1 MDRIAF
7 LISDLSM
14 QQMVH
19 TILDT
24 YKEKLEQHHFIIDV
38 EIIDFPN
45 LVAQAHALVEKGTKV
60 IITTSGAHQILTK
73 AIDSI
78 PILCLYSST
87 NDALYALRAI
97 APNYK
102 KIHLLLNENFMF
114 NKEACPPEL
123 SEKIVFYPRYSLDKT
138 HLELLERVRQ
148 IPVTADTAIV
158 GCPLLPQ
165 IANPS
170 QMPIYSI
177 KPSESTMLSVLLY
190 AQELLSFKEKDNQQL
205 SMMSS
210 ILSHVTDG
218 IILYSTG
225 GTISHLNKRAA
236 DFLGVSATTKNIRDI
251 FPDWVEGNKPSFHE
265 TIIRRPPYTLIANSD
280 FFLMDS
286 SSHYIMTLR
295 DVTELQRREKNIR
308 YKLTKTGMTASHH
321 FDDIKTVDGN
331 MKKVIQRA
339 ATMAEYNAP
348 ILIQGES
355 GTGKELFAQSI
366 HNASDRRNGPFVA
379 INCAALTT
387 DLLESELFGY
397 VSGSFTGARK
407 EGKAG
412 LFEMA
417 HKGTIFL
424 DEINS
429 MAPSIQSKLLR
440 VLETKQVMR
449 LGSDYVIPLD
459 IRIISAGNA
468 DLIASVEAGEFRRD
482 LYFRINTLR
491 LNLPPLNDRLDDI
504 LYLFTHFVETLSHQK
519 CHLSP
524 ALKKVLVQH
533 NWWGNIR
540 ELHSVALRYFIFGD
554 TLDKSYDALFDV
566 ADQNKKDAL
575 LDTASLTLNMKHL
588 EVTIQQILIE
598 ELQEKG
604 YSQKDIAK
612 LLNVSRQTIFNKMR
626 P

>member
-24 YKEKLEQHHFIIDV
+24 YKEKLEQHHF
-38 EIIDFPN
+38 IIDFPN

-286 SSHYIMTLR
+286 SPHYIMTLR
-295 DVTELQRREKNIR
+295 DVTELRRLEKNIR

-491 LNLPPLNDRLDDI
+491 LNLPPLNDRPDDI

>member
-73 AIDSI
+73 AIDTI

-114 NKEACPPEL
+114 NREACPPEL

-190 AQELLSFKEKDNQQL
+190 AQKLLSFKEKDNQQL

-295 DVTELQRREKNIR
+295 DVTELQRLEKNIR
-308 YKLTKTGMTASHH
+308 YKLTKTGMTARHH

-339 ATMAEYNAP
+339 AIMAEYNAP

-366 HNASDRRNGPFVA
+366 HNASDHRNGPFVA

-491 LNLPPLNDRLDDI
+491 LNLPPLNDRPDDI

-554 TLDKSYDALFDV
+554 TLDKSYDALFDI

-575 LDTASLTLNMKHL
+575 LDTASLTLNMKQL

>member
-78 PILCLYSST
+78 LILCLYSST

-295 DVTELQRREKNIR
+295 DVTELQRLEKNIR

-491 LNLPPLNDRLDDI
+491 LNLPPLNDRPDDI
-504 LYLFTHFVETLSHQK
+504 LYLFTHFFETLSHQK

>member
-138 HLELLERVRQ
+138 HLELLEWVRQ

-295 DVTELQRREKNIR
+295 DVTELQRLEKNIR

-459 IRIISAGNA
+459 IRIISAGF

-491 LNLPPLNDRLDDI
+491 LNLPPLNDRPDDI

>member
-138 HLELLERVRQ
+138 HLELLEWVRQ

-295 DVTELQRREKNIR
+295 DVTELQRLEKNIR

-459 IRIISAGNA
+459 IRIISAGF

-491 LNLPPLNDRLDDI
+491 LNLPPLNDRPDDI

-554 TLDKSYDALFDV
+554 TLDSPTMPSSTLPTKI
-566 ADQNKKDAL
+566 KKTPSSTRRL
-575 LDTASLTLNMKHL
+575 
-588 EVTIQQILIE
+588 
-598 ELQEKG
+598 
-604 YSQKDIAK
+604 
-612 LLNVSRQTIFNKMR
+612 
-626 P
+626 

>member
-73 AIDSI
+73 AIDTI

-114 NKEACPPEL
+114 NREACPPEL

-225 GTISHLNKRAA
+225 GSISHLNKRAA

-295 DVTELQRREKNIR
+295 DVTELQRLGKNIR
-308 YKLTKTGMTASHH
+308 YKLTKTGMTARHH
-321 FDDIKTVDGN
+321 FDDIKTVDDN

-339 ATMAEYNAP
+339 AIMAEYNAP

-491 LNLPPLNDRLDDI
+491 LNLPPLNDRPDDI

-554 TLDKSYDALFDV
+554 TLDKSYDALFDI

-575 LDTASLTLNMKHL
+575 LDTASLTLNMKQL

>member
-73 AIDSI
+73 AIDTI

-114 NKEACPPEL
+114 NREACPPEL

-190 AQELLSFKEKDNQQL
+190 AQELLSFKEKDNQML
-205 SMMSS
+205 SMISS

-295 DVTELQRREKNIR
+295 DVTELQRLEKNIR
-308 YKLTKTGMTASHH
+308 YKLTKTGMTARHH

-339 ATMAEYNAP
+339 AIMAEYNAP

-491 LNLPPLNDRLDDI
+491 LNLPPLNDRPDDI

-554 TLDKSYDALFDV
+554 TLDKSYDALFDI

-575 LDTASLTLNMKHL
+575 LDTASLTLNMKQL

>member
-114 NKEACPPEL
+114 NREACPPEL
-123 SEKIVFYPRYSLDKT
+123 SEKIVFSPRYSLDKT

-295 DVTELQRREKNIR
+295 DVTELQRLEKNIR

-449 LGSDYVIPLD
+449 LGSNYVIPLD

-491 LNLPPLNDRLDDI
+491 LNLPPLNDRPDDI

>member
-73 AIDSI
+73 AIDTI
-78 PILCLYSST
+78 PICCLYSST

-295 DVTELQRREKNIR
+295 DVTELQRLEKNIR

-491 LNLPPLNDRLDDI
+491 LNLPPLNDRPDDI

>member
-73 AIDSI
+73 AIDTI

-170 QMPIYSI
+170 PMPIYPI

-190 AQELLSFKEKDNQQL
+190 AQGLLSFKEKDNQQL

-295 DVTELQRREKNIR
+295 DVTELQRLEKNIR
-308 YKLTKTGMTASHH
+308 YKLTKTGMTARHH

-491 LNLPPLNDRLDDI
+491 LNLPPLNDRPDDI

-519 CHLSP
+519 CQLSP

-554 TLDKSYDALFDV
+554 TLDKSYDALFDI